1 MNIPKQNDP
10 LKKSKDLAKSIR
22 DDKRNSI
29 INQKRGMK
37 EKSVTRKL
45 AKAGTKTPTEG
56 TAFDT
61 KPLMNKLSN
70 LGFYSN

>member
-1 MNIPKQNDP
+1 
-10 LKKSKDLAKSIR
+10 
-22 DDKRNSI
+22 
-29 INQKRGMK
+29 MK

-45 AKAGTKTPTEG
+45 AKTGIKTPTEG

-70 LGFYSN
+70 LGFYSNQGSPVKEEQKDDG